1 MIPFGCKI
9 SVVNPLDKIFAFLFS
24 FFFPLSS
31 FNRKWLSSFL
41 NPEHKQQWFGTLQK
55 FLILNYYLSM
65 FYFGLQTTSFLG
77 AGSENSIVLGRF
89 LETQVALRE
98 HVQHQLVDYT

>member
-41 NPEHKQQWFGTLQK
+41 SINNNGWDFPEIFNSKLLFIYVLFWVADD
-55 FLILNYYLSM
+55 LISWGWL
-65 FYFGLQTTSFLG
+65 
-77 AGSENSIVLGRF
+77 
-89 LETQVALRE
+89 
-98 HVQHQLVDYT
+98 